1 MDLGEDLSQAIA
13 MAAAYA
19 GELSFGRRQYTREL
33 KGVDITVVGIP
44 FDQGTTNRP
53 GARLGPRAIR
63 EQSSLVACYPWGL
76 WPWDF
81 NVFERVRVI
90 DYSDL
95 AFPPGYASRMMEAVD
110 FHVSRIIEAGSAVL
124 TLGGDHTVA
133 YPLLRAHT
141 QRHGRLSLIHFDAHS
156 DTWDLGDD
164 VNHGTPFFLAA
175 REGLVDPAR
184 SVHVGIRTPN
194 PETHGFTVIDA
205 DRLLDQGVEAVART
219 IRDVVGSNAAYLSFD
234 VDFLDP
240 AYAPGTGTP
249 VVGGPT
255 TQQARRLLR
264 GLAGLRIVG
273 ADVVEV
279 APPFDPAGQTALAAA
294 TIAHDLLYLISIG
307 RRPRQ

>member
-1 MDLGEDLSQAIA
+1 MDLGQDLSQAIA
-13 MAAAYA
+13 MAASYA
-19 GELSFGRRQYTREL
+19 GELSFGRRRYTREL
-33 KGVDITVVGIP
+33 EGVDIAIVGVP
-44 FDQGTTNRP
+44 FDQGTSNRP

-63 EQSSLVACYPWGL
+63 EQSSLVASYPWGL
-76 WPWDF
+76 WPWKF

-95 AFPPGYASRMMEAVD
+95 AFPPGYPDRMREAVA
-110 FHVSRIIEAGSAVL
+110 FHVGHIVGAGSSVL
-124 TLGGDHTVA
+124 ALGGDHTIT
-133 YPLLRAHT
+133 YPLLQTHA

-156 DTWDLGDD
+156 DTWDAGDD
-164 VNHGTPFFLAA
+164 LNNGTPFFLAA
-175 REGLVDPAR
+175 REGLVDPSR
-184 SVHVGIRTPN
+184 SVQVGIRTPN
-194 PETHGFTVIDA
+194 PESHGFTLIDA
-205 DRLLDQGVEAVART
+205 DRLLDEGVEAVGRT
-219 IRDVVGSNAAYLSFD
+219 IRGLIGDHAAYLSFD

-279 APPFDPAGQTALAAA
+279 APPYDPAGQTALAAA
-294 TIAHDLLYLISIG
+294 TIAHDLLYLIAMG
-307 RRPRQ
+307 RGARG